1 MAGMQNLG
9 EFEQLVLFAVLRLGD
24 DAFGVR
30 IRQEIEARTGR
41 PVSAGAIYTTLGRL
55 ENRGYVDSSVGETA
69 PARGGRRR
77 KYYRLRAEGAEA
89 LQRAYGHVQEMAAG
103 MVAKLATHVEGLDD
117 E

>member
-1 MAGMQNLG
+1 VAQHLG
-9 EFEQLVLFAVLRLGD
+9 EFEQLVLFAVLRLAD
-24 DAFGVR
+24 DAYGVR

-55 ENRGYVDSSVGETA
+55 ESRGYVDSNIGETA

-77 KYYRLRAEGAEA
+77 KYYRLLAEGATA
-89 LQRAYGHVQEMAAG
+89 LQRAYEHVQDMATG
-103 MVAKLATHVEGLDD
+103 VLAQLAAHADGSDD